1 MEKFVLAILV
11 IPLLIGFVI
20 FSVNSVSEFSKS
32 LENCSH
38 PLLVRCFPFLFL
50 TNNFFNS
57 IAISHKKEAFKNL
70 GLALLCWLTGA
81 VILYV
86 AHQFQYV

>member
-1 MEKFVLAILV
+1 MEKFLLAILV

-38 PLLVRCFPFLFL
+38 PLLVRCFSFLFL

-57 IAISHKKEAFKNL
+57 IAISHKKEAFK
-70 GLALLCWLTGA
+70 T
-81 VILYV
+81 
-86 AHQFQYV
+86 